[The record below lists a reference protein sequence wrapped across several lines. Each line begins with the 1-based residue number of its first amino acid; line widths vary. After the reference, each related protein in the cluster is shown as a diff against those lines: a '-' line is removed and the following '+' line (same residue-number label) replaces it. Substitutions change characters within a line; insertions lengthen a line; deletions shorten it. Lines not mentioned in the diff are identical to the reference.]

1 MASTLFRDEVLRR
14 QGGAA
19 LGEPVQIVSLSQ
31 LALAAFLATILVVAI
46 VYAGLAGYSRKA
58 TAQGVVTSS
67 PGVVRVL
74 APRPG
79 TIVEVAAKEGAT
91 VAAGQLLFRVV
102 AEETGASGTG
112 SDTAI
117 LAALAG
123 QRNVLDEQI
132 RNEQPRAEA
141 EATRLDAQIHDLAGE
156 IDQLENQRRLQSA
169 RAVEARSYY
178 EAGVPVRA
186 TGIITAN
193 ELHNRLQSALT
204 DEQNLASLDERLE
217 ARRGE
222 LEQARLRLRALPFE
236 TADRRA
242 RLRRDLADNEQRAAE
257 IEGRRRYDVRA
268 SIAGRVTSLQAHIG
282 AGVDPRIPQLSIV
295 PEDVRF
301 EAELFVPVRAIGF
314 VRPGQPVRLRYD
326 AFPFQHFGTY
336 EGTVAAVAATMLA
349 PRDVTGPL
357 MLQEPAYRVK
367 VALARQSIDAFG
379 REVALQPDM
388 TLSADV
394 ILEKR
399 SLLEWLFE
407 PLFGVRGRLS

>member
-1 MASTLFRDEVLRR
+1 
-14 QGGAA
+14 
-19 LGEPVQIVSLSQ
+19 
-31 LALAAFLATILVVAI
+31 
-46 VYAGLAGYSRKA
+46 
-58 TAQGVVTSS
+58 
-67 PGVVRVL
+67 
-74 APRPG
+74 
-79 TIVEVAAKEGAT
+79 
-91 VAAGQLLFRVV
+91 
-102 AEETGASGTG
+102 
-112 SDTAI
+112 
-117 LAALAG
+117 
-123 QRNVLDEQI
+123 
-132 RNEQPRAEA
+132 
-141 EATRLDAQIHDLAGE
+141 
-156 IDQLENQRRLQSA
+156 
-169 RAVEARSYY
+169 
-178 EAGVPVRA
+178 
-186 TGIITAN
+186 
-193 ELHNRLQSALT
+193 
-204 DEQNLASLDERLE
+204 
-217 ARRGE
+217 

-282 AGVDPRIPQLSIV
+282 AGVDPHIPQLSIV

-349 PRDVTGPL
+349 PRDVTGPF
-357 MLQEPAYRVK
+357 MLQQPAYRVK